1 MIIDEVVR
9 KIYEEDARAREAEMQ
24 KKQEQRRYIEE
35 FKGETKIFE
44 TLNISQ
50 YLLESNSWTNNF
62 ENVFL
67 EQQEIWNAQEK
78 QRLQKE
84 AEQIKL
90 YEEEQKRRTQERM
103 AKKEEDQSAKIAV
116 QEALAKK
123 LKEEQVKNY

>member
-1 MIIDEVVR
+1 M
-9 KIYEEDARAREAEMQ
+9 
-24 KKQEQRRYIEE
+24 
-35 FKGETKIFE
+35 
-44 TLNISQ
+44 
-50 YLLESNSWTNNF
+50 LESNSWTNNF

-90 YEEEQKRRTQERM
+90 YEEEQKRGTQERM